1 MNLEN
6 SVNEHAPENFLNNY
20 WVKGSDILEKILGTL
35 MKILKTSWK
44 SSGTNGRC
52 QENILY
58 SKDSNQWTTYTL
70 ISLESNFNQIRDS
83 FVLTPALL
91 GDHLASN
98 VATMIYAKRQSLIKK
113 GVWKLLIQYCTIK
126 FIDALL
132 KVGILYLKWYDISSN
147 ENSGYGDSTG
157 TTHRIVRFSM

>member
-91 GDHLASN
+91 GWPS
-98 VATMIYAKRQSLIKK
+98 
-113 GVWKLLIQYCTIK
+113 C
-126 FIDALL
+126 
-132 KVGILYLKWYDISSN
+132 
-147 ENSGYGDSTG
+147 
-157 TTHRIVRFSM
+157 